1 MQNVEIIVTKPGKY
15 TTQFRDIL
23 IFNHLEFA
31 ILKVLIGVGY
41 FFRLIPMPITCH
53 LMGIP

>member
-23 IFNHLEFA
+23 ILNHLEFVV
-31 ILKVLIGVGY
+31 LKVLVGVGY
-41 FFRLIPMPITCH
+41 FSD
-53 LMGIP
+53 